1 MSKICTGVSEANLFD
16 HIRSM
21 LYTTGPAFLI
31 SLVIYFIIGFQF
43 KGGDVDTTAVNTIL
57 GGLQK
62 SFKIVSAQV
71 MS

>member
-1 MSKICTGVSEANLFD
+1 
-16 HIRSM
+16 M

-62 SFKIVSAQV
+62 SFKIVSAQG
-71 MS
+71 MSSLSSPPTNVFSTFIF